1 MVEVVALKSIRK
13 SYHGE
18 PILEIEEMSLG
29 AGEILTISGPNGA
42 GKSTLLRIIGLLEP
56 PDPGGGQL
64 SILGQKPTRSN
75 HTFLRRRMAVVFQ
88 APYMFNRS
96 VYENIA
102 MGLRWRQLGTHEAS
116 QRVGEVVKLLEI
128 DFLDRQAREL
138 SRGQA
143 QRVALARA
151 LVVRPEILLL
161 DEPLSALD
169 ANIRAKLLTK
179 LKITATE
186 AGRSAIYV
194 THDEKEAELI
204 ADQRLTLVG
213 RKINR
218 SFQQA

>member
-1 MVEVVALKSIRK
+1 
-13 SYHGE
+13 
-18 PILEIEEMSLG
+18 
-29 AGEILTISGPNGA
+29 
-42 GKSTLLRIIGLLEP
+42 
-56 PDPGGGQL
+56 
-64 SILGQKPTRSN
+64 
-75 HTFLRRRMAVVFQ
+75 
-88 APYMFNRS
+88 
-96 VYENIA
+96 

>member
-1 MVEVVALKSIRK
+1 MVEVVTLKAVK
-13 SYHGE
+13 KTYNGE
-18 PILEIEEMSLG
+18 LVLDIDEMNLR
-29 AGEILTISGPNGA
+29 AGEVLTISGPNGA
-42 GKSTLLRIIGLLEP
+42 GKSTLLRVIGLLEP

-64 SILGQKPTRSN
+64 AILGQKPTWSN
-75 HTFLRRRMAVVFQ
+75 HTHLRRRMAVVFQ
-88 APYMFNRS
+88 SPYMFNRS

-102 MGLRWRQLGTHEAS
+102 MGLKWRKLGTHESAR
-116 QRVGEVVKLLEI
+116 RVGEVSKLLEI

-179 LKITATE
+179 LKMTATE

-194 THDEKEAELI
+194 THDKKEAELI
-204 ADQRLTLVG
+204 ADLRLTLVG
-213 RKINR
+213 GKINR
-218 SFQQA
+218 SF